1 INCVNLFSTL
11 QFFSAYFY
19 VGWKP
24 CVKLKS
30 VVFCVW
36 EEYIVSLLIFIKK
49 AVEVPVIPK
58 KVCRL
63 VPVIVKNNLI

>member
-1 INCVNLFSTL
+1 MA
-11 QFFSAYFY
+11 QFKTQSFTFFAPRT
-19 VGWKP
+19 V
-24 CVKLKS
+24 
-30 VVFCVW
+30 
-36 EEYIVSLLIFIKK
+36 IFIKK

>member
-1 INCVNLFSTL
+1 V
-11 QFFSAYFY
+11 FFSAYFY
-19 VGWKP
+19 GGWKP

-36 EEYIVSLLIFIKK
+36 EEYIVNLLIFIKK